1 MEIYFIHY
9 YFIFGLPELHSFI
22 ESQDTLFVFRGA
34 GSKVIIEIACL
45 LPISIFLAYFS
56 MLIRRLFDFCPRIS
70 ECLFGPIP
78 K

>member
-1 MEIYFIHY
+1 MAIYFIHY
-9 YFIFGLPELHSFI
+9 YFIFGIPELHSFI

-34 GSKVIIEIACL
+34 GSKVIIEIVCL

-56 MLIRRLFDFCPRIS
+56 IFIRKLFDFCPRIS
-70 ECLFGPIP
+70 EYLFGAIP